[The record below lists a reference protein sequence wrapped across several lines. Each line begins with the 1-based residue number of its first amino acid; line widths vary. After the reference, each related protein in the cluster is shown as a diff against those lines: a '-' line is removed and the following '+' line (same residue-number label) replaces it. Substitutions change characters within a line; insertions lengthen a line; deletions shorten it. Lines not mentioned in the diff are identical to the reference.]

1 MEVDFDLVENIKTEA
16 EVDVNEGIQLEQS
29 TPTAEH
35 ILFDNTLDSD
45 GDNIVLEDGQGNLI
59 SNSIKTFHTQIT
71 LENTGNVNQRIEL
84 EEKRADESLEQMFGL
99 NAVQAKSVGVGS
111 IEHPEKFVPNL
122 QDRGMLLKL
131 DASAVGGSFIIED
144 GGTDG
149 SGTNAGDEIL
159 LEVLK

>member
-1 MEVDFDLVENIKTEA
+1 MEVDFDLVENIKIEA

-45 GDNIVLEDGQGNLI
+45 GDNITLEDSQGNLI
-59 SNSIKTFHTQIT
+59 SNSIRTYHTQIS

-84 EEKRADESLEQMFGL
+84 EEKRADESVEQMFGF
-99 NAVQAKSVGVGS
+99 NTVQARNAGIRQVSP
-111 IEHPEKFVPNL
+111 EPPEKFVLNL

-131 DASAVGGSFIIED
+131 DASDVGGSIIC
-144 GGTDG
+144 
-149 SGTNAGDEIL
+149 L
-159 LEVLK
+159 LYTSPSPRD